1 MANSL
6 KQATNSPII
15 QLPMVA
21 NFANQPT
28 SLADQAVVWLRARLP
43 RGWSAEI
50 GDLESAQDQLQ
61 ADARVSLRGPNG
73 TISTIIVEEKR
84 EVSPRSVLDQ
94 LSPRIK
100 TARNLG
106 AHLPLL
112 LVAPWLSERTQAL
125 LAQED
130 INYLDLTGN
139 ALLRID
145 NPPFFLQTTGAR
157 RNPSPAKRAGASL
170 RGAKAPRVIRL
181 LLDVCPPYGVVEI
194 AEATGLNR
202 GYVSRLLEAL
212 YREGL
217 IEREPRGPVK
227 SVDVPGL
234 VRRWADGYDTFRTNQ
249 AERFIASAGLEQ
261 VLGRLAAGPGLGSQ
275 VAITGS
281 VAANRLAPVASPALL
296 LLYCDVPQLL
306 AHDLDLLPAE
316 EGANVIL
323 LRPFDPVVFDR
334 GDTEEGLRYAAP
346 SQVAVD
352 CLGGNGRMPA
362 EGEALLEWMA
372 AEEPRWRAPSLQSLY
387 ASGAQ

>member
-1 MANSL
+1 MNANSL
-6 KQATNSPII
+6 DQAT
-15 QLPMVA
+15 
-21 NFANQPT
+21 
-28 SLADQAVVWLRARLP
+28 SLTDQAVAWLRSRLP
-43 RGWSAEI
+43 RGWSAEV
-50 GDLESAQDQLQ
+50 GDPQAQQDRMR
-61 ADARVSLRGPNG
+61 ADARIDMRGPNG
-73 TISTIIVEEKR
+73 TISTIVVEEKR
-84 EVSPRSVLDQ
+84 TVSPRSVLDQ
-94 LSPRIK
+94 LAPQLK
-100 TARNLG
+100 TARSLG

-112 LVAPWLSERTQAL
+112 VIAPWLSERTQAL

-157 RNPSPAKRAGASL
+157 RNPTPAERAGASL
-170 RGAKAPRVIRL
+170 RGAKASRAIRL
-181 LLDVCPPYGVVEI
+181 LLDVRPPYGVVEI

-217 IEREPRGPVK
+217 IERKPRGPVQ
-227 SVDVPGL
+227 SVNVPGL

-249 AERFIASAGLEQ
+249 AERFIAPASLER
-261 VLGRLAAGPGLGSQ
+261 VLERLAADPGLGTR

-281 VAANRLAPVASPALL
+281 VAANRLAPIASPALL
-296 LLYCDVPQLL
+296 LLYYDVSALL
-306 AHDLDLLPAE
+306 ARDLDMLPAE
-316 EGANVIL
+316 EGANVML

-334 GDTEEGLRYAAP
+334 GDIEKGLRYAAP

-362 EGEALLEWMA
+362 EGEALLDWMG
-372 AEEPRWRAPSLQSLY
+372 EEPRWRAPSLQSIY
-387 ASGAQ
+387 GSGAQ